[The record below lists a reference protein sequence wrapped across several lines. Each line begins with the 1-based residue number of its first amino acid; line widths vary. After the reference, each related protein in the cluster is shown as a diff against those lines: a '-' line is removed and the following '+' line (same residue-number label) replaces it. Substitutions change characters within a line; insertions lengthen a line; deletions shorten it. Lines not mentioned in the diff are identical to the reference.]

1 MARTMVEEMVR
12 QLEAQGVTE
21 ERVRRYKANL
31 KNAIQNSSPYP
42 CPMCFG
48 NQAATIGELS
58 LYDSNE
64 GLKNAYCGTCGMLT
78 TTEDFVSP

>member
-1 MARTMVEEMVR
+1 MALTMTEEMVKL
-12 QLEAQGVTE
+12 LEAQGVTE
-21 ERVRRYKANL
+21 EKVRRYKANL
-31 KNAIQNSSPYP
+31 KNAIQSGNPCP

-64 GLKNAYCGTCGMLT
+64 GLKNARCLACGIL
-78 TTEDFVSP
+78 TTEDFVFP